1 MKSNTLKNALSLAFL
16 AHEGQYRK
24 YGDNIPYVQHPIRVS
39 LKVSKTVNAKVI
51 PVAAALLHDV
61 LEDTNVEK
69 QVIINACGE
78 DVLWLV
84 EELTNPSKLPENQKK
99 NRAERKRIDRE
110 HIAQASHSAKIIK
123 LCDRID
129 NLYDLGGGAPQ
140 DFRSLYARESRLL
153 LDALKGTDSSLE
165 EELLSVIEEIEN
177 DRSSGT

>member
-1 MKSNTLKNALSLAFL
+1 MKSSTIKKATALAFS

-24 YGDNIPYVQHPIRVS
+24 YGDKIPYVQHPIRVA
-39 LKVSKTVNAKVI
+39 LKVSRAMQGKII

-69 QVIINACGE
+69 HVIKNTCGE

-99 NRAERKRIDRE
+99 NRAERKKIDRE
-110 HIAQASHSAKIIK
+110 HIAQASHSARIIK

-129 NLYDLGGGAPQ
+129 NLYDLGEGAPE
-140 DFRSLYARESRLL
+140 DFRLLYARESRLL
-153 LDALKGTDSSLE
+153 LEALKFTDLSLE
-165 EELLSVIEEIEN
+165 EELLAAIEEIEN
-177 DRSSGT
+177 DRSSQS